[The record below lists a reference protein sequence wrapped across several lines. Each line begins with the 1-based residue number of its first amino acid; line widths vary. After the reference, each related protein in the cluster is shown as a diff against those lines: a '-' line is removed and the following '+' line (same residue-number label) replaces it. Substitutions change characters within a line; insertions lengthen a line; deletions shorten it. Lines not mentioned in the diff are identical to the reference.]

1 MAPRARRFVLACG
14 LAVVLLV
21 LAEGAARL
29 LPGHETERELARLR
43 EHLLEGTVQFYE
55 PHPYRVYQLRRASAE
70 VNEHGF
76 GDVEWSVERTPGVP
90 RIACL
95 GGSTTQS
102 GNNSGRRGSYPFLLE
117 KLLEREHGFDF
128 EVLNAGIASW
138 TSAEMLIAWFLTLQ
152 DFAPDVVVLHEAVN
166 DVEPRLREGFRSDYW
181 HWRTPL
187 QVRGAVG
194 LERWL
199 ARESDL
205 YLLLR
210 RRGGSPTLGDVATRR
225 DAPFAPASDE
235 AGHDHATSLPFRRN
249 ILSIAESARA
259 GGALVVLMTLPVG
272 PHRPDLEVWRAY
284 IAQHNAHLRE
294 LAGERGYLL
303 ADAEQAFGA
312 RPALAA
318 QFTDIV
324 HLEPAGNAAKAQ
336 VVAATLAGWI
346 AGLGREGRPP
356 PPQPRERRR
365 PRAEVPR

>member
-1 MAPRARRFVLACG
+1 MAPRARRLVLACG
-14 LAVVLLV
+14 LTVLLLA

-29 LPGHETERELARLR
+29 LPGHEIQRRMESLR

-70 VNEHGF
+70 VNEYGF
-76 GDVEWSVERTPGVP
+76 GDVEWRVERTPGVP
-90 RIACL
+90 RIVCL
-95 GGSTTQS
+95 GGSTTQG
-102 GNNSGRRGSYPFLLE
+102 GNSSGRRGSYPFLLE

-128 EVLNAGIASW
+128 EVLNGGIASW

-166 DVEPRLREGFRSDYW
+166 DVEPRFRAGFRSDYW

-194 LERWL
+194 VERWL

-210 RRGGSPTLGDVATRR
+210 LRGGAPTLGDVATRG
-225 DAPFAPASDE
+225 DAPFAPSSDE
-235 AGHDHATSLPFRRN
+235 TGHAPETALPFRRN

-259 GGALVVLMTLPVG
+259 RGALVVLMTLPTG
-272 PHRPDLEVWRAY
+272 PHRPDLLVWRAD
-284 IAQHNAHLRE
+284 IAQHNAHLRT
-294 LAGERGYLL
+294 LAGEHGYLL
-303 ADAEQAFGA
+303 ADAEQAFAA

-324 HLEPAGNAAKAQ
+324 HLEPEGNAAKAQ
-336 VVAATLAGWI
+336 VVAATLVGWL
-346 AGLGREGRPP
+346 AGLDREGRPP
-356 PPQPRERRR
+356 PPKPRERRR
-365 PRAEVPR
+365 PQDEGPR